1 MVQEVRSILF
11 TAEESHAAVTIL
23 LVMHV
28 RGLRPE
34 QVMHVQ
40 LGDGPISA
48 TATLRATDGA
58 ETIRA
63 LTTEDLMSAALL
75 FCRRAHIPLSTR
87 SQKRL
92 TLVAGCLALTTSI
105 NLRAAAP
112 IVTGSTIAH
121 VQSGPDLAMMH
132 TV

>member
-11 TAEESHAAVTIL
+11 NAEECHAAATTL
-23 LVMHV
+23 LVMRV

-34 QVMHVQ
+34 QVVG
-40 LGDGPISA
+40 LEFGSA
-48 TATLRATDGA
+48 VTACATLRTSAGA
-58 ETIRA
+58 ETTHL
-63 LTTEDLMSAALL
+63 LTSEDLMSAVLL

-87 SQKRL
+87 SHKRL
-92 TLVAGCLALTTSI
+92 TLIAGCLALTTSI

-112 IVTGSTIAH
+112 IVDRGTILH
-121 VQSGPDLAMMH
+121 TLGGPDLTMMH